1 MVLQILKLCICLGTL
16 LAGIWPVALV
26 IAPVFAVHRGVSK
39 TLATFCTEIRFLS
52 CVGALVNFQLGQ
64 RRIALRAVRTRM
76 RPLAT
81 VLCHVNAQA
90 DGLHKCLA
98 TFSTDKGF
106 FSSVGAVVI
115 AQLGVGLV
123 CFMALRALE
132 WTLSRM

>member
-1 MVLQILKLCICLGTL
+1 MVLQILKLRICLGTL

-26 IAPVFAVHRGVSK
+26 IAPVFAVHRRVSK
-39 TLATFCTEIRFLS
+39 TLATFCTEIRLLS

-98 TFSTDKGF
+98 TFSTNKGF
-106 FSSVGAVVI
+106 FSSVGAAVI